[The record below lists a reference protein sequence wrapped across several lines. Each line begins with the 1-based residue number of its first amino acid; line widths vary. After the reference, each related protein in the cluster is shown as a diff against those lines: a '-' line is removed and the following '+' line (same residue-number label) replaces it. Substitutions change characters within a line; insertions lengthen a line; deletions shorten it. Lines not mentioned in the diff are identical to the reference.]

1 MTYLEGKHVWEAAEA
16 GLWSLA
22 LAEAACDAI
31 QDVAEGQ
38 PGTRAAEGTM
48 QELCEWPG
56 LILVEYADGF
66 RGGVLML
73 NGFVSALS
81 YAARMGGG
89 RIEACEFHCDG
100 HGGPPNND
108 RRCIPAG

>member
-1 MTYLEGKHVWEAAEA
+1 MKAVKVDRGGKEVPSRTNDGLEVPTLHQW
-16 GLWSLA
+16 
-22 LAEAACDAI
+22 C
-31 QDVAEGQ
+31 QDVICN
-38 PGTRAAEGTM
+38 GTRAAEGTM